1 MAITFDIITLL
12 SLGFSKFSCGDYVIS
27 KMADIGTGKLWEEIK
42 KRIPKNE
49 ESLESQL
56 YDAIEASLKQY
67 AYLGYNS
74 DQIAAACEIIFGM
87 WIKEGHLS
95 EEYVKKALGYLNVR
109 RHIVVGA
116 NRILFSVYPPTRLC
130 RIGTYRRFKAERPH
144 TVVVLF
150 QGQISCF

>member
-1 MAITFDIITLL
+1 MEEIMTNSVMDIIRLL
-12 SLGFSKFSCGDYVIS
+12 
-27 KMADIGTGKLWEEIK
+27 
-42 KRIPKNE
+42 NE
-49 ESLESQL
+49 GNILPMQK
-56 YDAIEASLKQY
+56 DQEAK
-67 AYLGYNS
+67 
-74 DQIAAACEIIFGM
+74 IT
-87 WIKEGHLS
+87 
-95 EEYVKKALGYLNVR
+95 VR